1 MIKKELGF
9 GIYRVQ
15 DYIKDTHCYRIRDMN
30 NILKLISILNGNM
43 FLDSRKEK
51 FKF

>member
-1 MIKKELGF
+1 
-9 GIYRVQ
+9 
-15 DYIKDTHCYRIRDMN
+15 MN

-51 FKF
+51 FKFWLKAFNLKYKENIYILFR